1 MANPFQ
7 RQHKTER
14 RKARQAA
21 EALGVADLP
30 PIVMAAPVN
39 VQTDEVIADPADN
52 NDELPKVFGAP
63 EPIRFK
69 FGE

>member
-1 MANPFQ
+1 MASPFQ

-21 EALGVADLP
+21 EALAVADLP

-39 VQTDEVIADPADN
+39 VQTTEVIADPAD
-52 NDELPKVFGAP
+52 DDDTYPKLFGAP